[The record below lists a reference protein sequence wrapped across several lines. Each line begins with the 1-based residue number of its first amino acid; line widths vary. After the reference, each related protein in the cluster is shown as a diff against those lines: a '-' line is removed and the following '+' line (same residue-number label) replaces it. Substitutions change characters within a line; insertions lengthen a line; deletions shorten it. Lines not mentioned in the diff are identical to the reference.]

1 MAANSSAR
9 NVILLTIEEARA
21 DCFGFLGHP
30 LRPSPALDAFA
41 QHAVVLEN
49 HFTVHGKCVPSRFA
63 MLTGRHPHTDGS
75 RAINHECTIPDQ
87 APNLLRFLKAKGY
100 ETAFFGH
107 NHTHENLLT
116 GDNRPG
122 HSAVDYHSYSEG
134 EFAEML
140 QRSWPT
146 PPQSYFP
153 TNPHPT
159 PCHGTRCLSGPI
171 TGFEDENRAAQAVHY
186 LQKVRDRS
194 RPFFLHVNFSNAHPP
209 YKAPEPYYSMFP
221 REAVEPFPLSEP
233 ENACLPIRALR
244 ECRCAGELD
253 EAGARELL
261 AVYLGMIARADA
273 ATGRVL
279 DTLKSENLLAD
290 SIVIVTSDHGDF
302 AGQYGLP
309 EKWDTA
315 MQDALL
321 RVPMVLSAPGLE
333 LGRRFSGL
341 SDHVDLVPTILELL
355 GYEPESAWGLHGQS
369 LVPAL
374 AGAPAKT
381 YVFAGGGHEEAMWQ
395 RFNAPVW
402 EEKNGRKFPTVQG
415 KQLTY
420 VKYPA
425 SMART
430 KMVRSADWKLIIR
443 LEGGNELYHLKKDP
457 FEMKNL
463 YGQPGTE
470 AVTTELLQQLV
481 LWCLRTDP
489 DRPFLADVGA

>member
-1 MAANSSAR
+1 MAANSPTR
-9 NVILLTIEEARA
+9 NVILITIEEARA

-122 HSAVDYHSYSEG
+122 HSAVDYHFYSEG
-134 EFAEML
+134 EFGAML

-153 TNPHPT
+153 THPHPT
-159 PCHGTRCLSGPI
+159 PCHATRCLPGPI
-171 TGFEDENRAAQAVHY
+171 TGLEDENRAAQAVHY

-221 REAVEPFPLSEP
+221 REAVEPFPLAEP
-233 ENACLPIRALR
+233 ENASLPIRAMR
-244 ECRCAGELD
+244 ECRCAAELD

-273 ATGRVL
+273 ATGHVL
-279 DTLKSENLLAD
+279 DALKSENLLAN
-290 SIVIVTSDHGDF
+290 SIVIVTSDNGDF

-315 MQDALL
+315 MQYALM
-321 RVPMVLSAPGLE
+321 RVPMVLSAPGIE
-333 LGRRFSGL
+333 PGSRFSGL

-355 GYEPESAWGLHGQS
+355 GYEPEPEWGLHGQS
-369 LVPAL
+369 LLPAL
-374 AGAPAKT
+374 AGAPAKP
-381 YVFAGGGHEEAMWQ
+381 YVFAGGGTKKPSGSASMHGSGKKKTA
-395 RFNAPVW
+395 A
-402 EEKNGRKFPTVQG
+402 KFP
-415 KQLTY
+415 
-420 VKYPA
+420 PCRA
-425 SMART
+425 SNLPTQNTPPPWLAQKWFARRIGNSSFASKAAMNFIT
-430 KMVRSADWKLIIR
+430 LRRTR
-443 LEGGNELYHLKKDP
+443 L
-457 FEMKNL
+457 
-463 YGQPGTE
+463 
-470 AVTTELLQQLV
+470 
-481 LWCLRTDP
+481 R
-489 DRPFLADVGA
+489 